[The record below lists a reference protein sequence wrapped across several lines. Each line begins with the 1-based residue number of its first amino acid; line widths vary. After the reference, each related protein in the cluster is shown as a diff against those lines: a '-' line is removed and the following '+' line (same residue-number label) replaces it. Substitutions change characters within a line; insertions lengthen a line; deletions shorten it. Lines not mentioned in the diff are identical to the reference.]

1 MYEMQPGMSKTRSR
15 VDDEDS
21 DGGMKKTD
29 FNKLDYSLPVTASEV
44 FRANFIVN
52 KTFRQKKNVQ

>member
-1 MYEMQPGMSKTRSR
+1 
-15 VDDEDS
+15 
-21 DGGMKKTD
+21 MKKTD

-52 KTFRQKKNVQ
+52 KTFR